1 VRFAT
6 TVLSTGRTTTGIEV
20 PPEVVEGLGGG
31 RRAKVA
37 VTLNGYRYRTS
48 LAVMGGRV
56 LVSVSAEVRAAAG
69 VAAGDQLDVDLALDD
84 EPRVVEV
91 PEDLGA
97 ALAAAPGATE
107 AFAALSPS
115 GQRRHVQA
123 VESAKAAETRARRV
137 AAVVTDVTG

>member
-1 VRFAT
+1 M
-6 TVLSTGRTTTGIEV
+6 LSTGKTTTGIEV
-20 PPEVVEGLGGG
+20 PPEVLEGLGGG

-69 VAAGDQLDVDLALDD
+69 VTAGDELEVDLVLDD

-91 PEDLGA
+91 PEDLAA
-97 ALAAAPGATE
+97 ALAAAPGAAD
-107 AFAALSPS
+107 AFAALSS
-115 GQRRHVQA
+115 SAQRRHLQA
-123 VESAKAAETRARRV
+123 VESAKAAETRAHRV
-137 AAVVTDVTG
+137 AAVVTDVAG